1 MNQLCGAWAASYS
14 RECNEKFQT
23 AQEMWNKFPVSCYAG
38 KYLSPFCI
46 CTGTGILGTTVW
58 TSSDGAGCGWHF
70 F

>member
-1 MNQLCGAWAASYS
+1 MTKKISVFLLSLVFALDL
-14 RECNEKFQT
+14 
-23 AQEMWNKFPVSCYAG
+23 PVSCYAG